1 MPPLR
6 RTPVLTDIESEL
18 DKLEDGMT
26 VAFGGF
32 NTASHPMTVVR
43 GVIRRG
49 LRDLTVV
56 GSAISGLDLDLLI
69 GAGVASKV
77 VTSSVTGE
85 VLAAVGPFY
94 RQAAEQGSVEIW
106 ECDEGIFYAG
116 LRAGGQGLPFAP
128 WKAGLG
134 SSIPELNPELKVFS
148 DPISGEQLLAVP
160 SIKPD
165 VAFIHVERADVYGL
179 GQHTGSGFGDRMLHR
194 AAGRTVLTAEE
205 IVPNEEIRRNPLATS
220 IPYASAV
227 IRAPWG
233 AHPFSSPGTYR
244 VDEAFVDE
252 YVAVANKARK
262 GDREDFEQWLA
273 HWVLEPSDQV
283 EYLERLGVRR
293 LYEIGDLSGGEL

>member
-1 MPPLR
+1 MAAPR
-6 RTPVLTDIESEL
+6 RTPVLTDLEAEL

-26 VAFGGF
+26 IAFGGF
-32 NTASHPMTVVR
+32 NTAAHPMVVVR
-43 GVIRRG
+43 GVIKRG

-69 GAGVASKV
+69 GAGTARKV

-94 RQAAEQGSVEIW
+94 RQAAEQRLVDIW

-116 LRAGGQGLPFAP
+116 LRAAGQGLPFLP

-134 SSIPELNPELKVFS
+134 SSIPELNPELRVFE

-160 SIKPD
+160 PIRPD
-165 VAFIHVERADVYGL
+165 VAFIHVDRADPFGL
-179 GQHTGSGFGDRMLHR
+179 GRHAGSGFGDRMLHR
-194 AAGRTVLTAEE
+194 AAARTVLTAEE
-205 IVPNEEIRRNPLATS
+205 IVPNEEIRRDPPATS
-220 IPYASAV
+220 IAYASAV

-233 AHPFSSPGTYR
+233 AHPFSGPGRYQ
-244 VDEAFVDE
+244 VDEDFIAE

-262 GDREDFEQWLA
+262 GDRGPFEQWLA
-273 HWVLEPSDQV
+273 RWVTEPADHV
-283 EYLERLGVRR
+283 EYLERVGVRR
-293 LYEIGDLSGGEL
+293 LYEIGDLSKGDM